1 MVENL
6 TKMADQQP
14 RYQVLLF
21 LLKAASPPSTIWQQL
36 NTVNE
41 VNTAPPYVGLIVQIF
56 FHQKAPGLTLS
67 IQQHRSYLQYVL
79 ILSEPEPLCLDKLIA
94 ETLPLLEAPPVV
106 CLVHLQKLLCGVTV
120 DCSSSLNNLPL
131 KVLFRQETRNIPMVP
146 CVWSFVADAPA
157 ECGGWPTSAAQV
169 LPSARVCCDLKT
181 QQIITSW
188 PIR

>member
-106 CLVHLQKLLCGVTV
+106 CLVHLQKLLCGVTF
-120 DCSSSLNNLPL
+120 DCSSSSNASPL
-131 KVLFRQETRNIPMVP
+131 IVLLRQGVKKLARSSEK
-146 CVWSFVADAPA
+146 
-157 ECGGWPTSAAQV
+157 GV
-169 LPSARVCCDLKT
+169 LPRSGWKNIKLRTGVVRQYCRSKEN
-181 QQIITSW
+181 IILFTINSKH
-188 PIR
+188 IILINA